1 MKNVTFSLIALFL
14 ITSCNKLSTTDEPA
28 DKWNGYSK
36 YLKMGEVVHTLRAG
50 DGRHHIDV
58 GTVTYGIDEN
68 ANFYVTYDC
77 SSSQWF
83 ITESHMFAGDKKNMP
98 LNRPGTPK
106 ITRFPNKKCHH
117 PKVKTYT
124 YRVPLT
130 SLPPAE
136 EPGFV
141 VAAECTVINPLKC
154 GQQIKTAW
162 AEGDFTFTDKCWG
175 WYDVFYY
182 NQTENQYTIL
192 YGTTYSQDSLMLY
205 HLNMTTG
212 AVTLVLEEYV
222 GNVQGIYDGTAYDV
236 DSSMFFFVNYNT
248 GELFLNRMNDTLP
261 SFSAG
266 YLNGT
271 AASGT
276 CYNGAF
282 YYVNA
287 DLNTINMV
295 TFTDNWQIA
304 GETVLDALPGNVTV
318 NDIAMSPAG
327 DCLYIIGEVSGSG
340 TELIEWVIAT
350 DTYYTVAL
358 NINDGSQIAFG
369 SDGNLY
375 AVAPLDEGGGNSSAY
390 IIDVETGTLTE
401 LEEGQIIIIDDAFSD
416 ISNGPVM

>member
-1 MKNVTFSLIALFL
+1 MKNVTISLIALLL
-14 ITSCNKLSTTDEPA
+14 ITSCSKQNASDEPA

-36 YLKMGEVVHTLRAG
+36 YLKMGEMVHTLRAG
-50 DGRHHIDV
+50 KTINV
-58 GTVTYGIDEN
+58 GTVTYGIDNN

-77 SSSQWF
+77 SNSGWTISE
-83 ITESHMFAGDKKNMP
+83 THMFAGDKKNMP
-98 LNRPGTPK
+98 LNKPGSPK
-106 ITRFPNKKCHH
+106 IGQFPNSGTHNPRLSTK
-117 PKVKTYT
+117 T
-124 YRVPLT
+124 YRVPLS

-141 VAAECTVINPLKC
+141 VASHCVVRSPS
-154 GQQIKTAW
+154 GQVETAW
-162 AEGDFTFTDKCWG
+162 AEGDYTFTDKSWG
-175 WYDVFYY
+175 WYDAYYY
-182 NQTENQYTIL
+182 NQSENQFTIL
-192 YGTTYSQDSLMLY
+192 YGTSYAQDSLQVY

-212 AVTLVLEEYV
+212 AVTMVLQEYV
-222 GNVQGIYDGTAYDV
+222 GIVSGIYDGTAFDNE
-236 DSSMFFFVNYNT
+236 SGMLFFVNYNT
-248 GELFLNRMNDTLP
+248 SELFVNQMNNSLP

-266 YLNGT
+266 ILDGT

-276 CYNGAF
+276 YYNDAF

-287 DLNTINMV
+287 DFNTINKV
-295 TFTDNWQIA
+295 TFTSNWQIA
-304 GETVLDALPGNVTV
+304 NETVLDAIPGNMTV

-340 TELIEWVIAT
+340 TELIEWVIAA

-375 AVAPLDEGGGNSSAY
+375 AVAPLDEGGGNSSSY
-390 IIDVETGTLTE
+390 IIDVETGILTE

-416 ISNGPVM
+416 IANGPVM

>member
-1 MKNVTFSLIALFL
+1 MKNVTIYLVALL
-14 ITSCNKLSTTDEPA
+14 LTTSCSKQNTSDDQA

-36 YLKMGEVVHTLRAG
+36 YLKMGEVIHPLLAG
-50 DGRHHIDV
+50 RNINV
-58 GTVTYGIDEN
+58 GTVTYGIDNN

-77 SSSQWF
+77 SNSGWTMS
-83 ITESHMFAGDKKNMP
+83 ESHMFAGDKKNMP
-98 LNRPGTPK
+98 LNKPGHPK
-106 ITRFPNKKCHH
+106 TGLFPNSGFHN
-117 PKVKTYT
+117 PRVSAYT
-124 YRVPLT
+124 YRVPL
-130 SLPPAE
+130 SLLPPAE

-141 VAAECTVINPLKC
+141 VASHCVVRSPS
-154 GQQIKTAW
+154 GQTETAW

-222 GNVQGIYDGTAYDV
+222 GNVSGVYDGTAYDA

-248 GELFLNRMNDTLP
+248 GELFLNRMNDTMP

-266 YLNGT
+266 ILNGT

-276 CYNGAF
+276 YYNGAF

-287 DLNTINMV
+287 DVNTINMV
-295 TFTDNWQIA
+295 TFTSSWQIA
-304 GETVLDALPGNVTV
+304 SETQLDAIPGNITV

-327 DCLYIIGEVSGSG
+327 DYLYIIGEISGGG
-340 TELIEWVIAT
+340 TELIEWSIAA
-350 DTYYTVAL
+350 DTYYALAL
-358 NINDGSQIAFG
+358 NMNDGSQIAFG

-375 AVAPLDEGGGNSSAY
+375 AVAPLDEGGDSSSSY
-390 IIDVETGTLTE
+390 IIEVETGILTE
-401 LEEGQIIIIDDAFSD
+401 VEEGQIIIIDDGFSD
-416 ISNGPVM
+416 LSNGPVM